1 MQVTAA
7 LTSFF
12 LFQILH
18 ARVQKIF
25 PHHEVEKVYFG
36 VKGSCHYG
44 FMLDTRDSRDSPVC
58 ATCNVLRALGCG
70 GGQHEGFFPLQ

>member
-1 MQVTAA
+1 MWLYKPPWMQVTVA

-18 ARVQKIF
+18 ARVQKFF
-25 PHHEVEKVYFG
+25 PHHAEKVYFG

-44 FMLDTRDSRDSPVC
+44 TYYPRSNQRLSRAARYLVIRD
-58 ATCNVLRALGCG
+58 
-70 GGQHEGFFPLQ
+70 